1 MEQIK
6 FHADRVSIR
15 GPKSTDNSYV
25 VTFECGEYTR
35 QDVQALLG
43 LEPGQV
49 LTVTVEVEK

>member
-1 MEQIK
+1 VITFK
-6 FHADRVSIR
+6 SDRVSIR

-35 QDVQALLG
+35 QEIQALLG

-49 LTVTVEVEK
+49 LTVTVETEQ